1 MTYKYAKVTV
11 LVLVGLLCCGSYR
24 AELPNLVAR
33 LEKLDG
39 KGAICGAVHIE
50 DRTSRKDDES
60 GKPLEKADFEIVAD
74 PNVLTVTVV
83 GKISDSRVYREFSLL
98 RAAEVAQ
105 YGPRLAGE
113 LEGLTLIDS
122 RAGSYEGVACR
133 HWRLKSEKKE
143 KKFGISSTTIRDV
156 ELWIDVDGYP
166 LAGSF
171 KTESKGRMLLFKF
184 SADSTRSQR
193 YERSGNRLVLVLDK
207 NESDVKSK
215 AGAEKR
221 TVTTTVTIQGSRSG
235 Q

>member
-1 MTYKYAKVTV
+1 MTGKHLRGATCV
-11 LVLVGLLCCGSYR
+11 LIGLLCGLVDA
-24 AELPNLVAR
+24 AELSDLVAR

-39 KGAICGAVHIE
+39 KGGICGAVHIE
-50 DRTSRKDDES
+50 DRTSRTDDEA
-60 GKPLEKADFEIVAD
+60 GKPLEKADFEITAD
-74 PNVLTVTVV
+74 ANTLSVTVI
-83 GKISDSRVYREFSLL
+83 GKISDSRVFQEFSLL
-98 RAAEVAQ
+98 RAAELAQ
-105 YGPRLAGE
+105 YAPRLARE
-113 LEGLTLIDS
+113 LEGLKLIEN
-122 RAGSYEGVACR
+122 RAGSYEGVSCG
-133 HWRLKSEKKE
+133 HWLLKSEKKE
-143 KKFGISSTTIRDV
+143 KRFGISSTTIRDV
-156 ELWIDVDGYP
+156 ELWIDTDGYP

-193 YERSGNRLVLVLDK
+193 YKRSGNRLVLVLDK